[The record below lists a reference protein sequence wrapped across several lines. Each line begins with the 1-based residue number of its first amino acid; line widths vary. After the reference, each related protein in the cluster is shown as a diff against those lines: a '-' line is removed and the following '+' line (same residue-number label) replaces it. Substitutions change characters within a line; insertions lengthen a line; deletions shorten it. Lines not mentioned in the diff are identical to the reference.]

1 MHLSDLELYKTFY
14 EYRNLSEV
22 AERCSLSQ
30 PTVSYRLKKI
40 EEELGIKL
48 YTFDGRYHFTEN
60 GIRFYEFCTAS
71 TQEFHGFL
79 ENLERRRE
87 LHVSLSSVAT
97 IYYMESIYDLLQEEG
112 WYPVISTAS
121 SAEAIRNVA
130 DGHSAFGIV
139 GGVKNTRMP
148 AQVAKQR
155 IVNEEIVLVYNASL
169 PEDIAY
175 IPILLDDR
183 QSGLNPLTVD
193 YLKQQSGY
201 TIAGEIGKSFE
212 KLALVAHHPVG
223 IFIPAEYRRYIN
235 TNHQEEVRISRK
247 YSFHRDLY
255 IVYHREHYPELADRF
270 IEKLN
275 RNR

>member
-1 MHLSDLELYKTFY
+1 
-14 EYRNLSEV
+14 
-22 AERCSLSQ
+22 
-30 PTVSYRLKKI
+30 
-40 EEELGIKL
+40 
-48 YTFDGRYHFTEN
+48 
-60 GIRFYEFCTAS
+60 
-71 TQEFHGFL
+71 
-79 ENLERRRE
+79 
-87 LHVSLSSVAT
+87 
-97 IYYMESIYDLLQEEG
+97 
-112 WYPVISTAS
+112 
-121 SAEAIRNVA
+121 
-130 DGHSAFGIV
+130 
-139 GGVKNTRMP
+139 
-148 AQVAKQR
+148 VAKQR

-169 PEDIAY
+169 PEDIEY
-175 IPILLDDR
+175 IPVLLDDR

-223 IFIPAEYRRYIN
+223 IFIPAEYRRYIT

-247 YSFHRDLY
+247 YSFYRDLY